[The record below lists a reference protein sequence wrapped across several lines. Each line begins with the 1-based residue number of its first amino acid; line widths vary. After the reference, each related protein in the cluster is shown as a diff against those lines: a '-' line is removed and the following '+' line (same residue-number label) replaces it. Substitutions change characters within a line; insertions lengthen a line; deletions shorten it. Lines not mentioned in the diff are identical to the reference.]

1 MLYPA
6 LVTFNLGR
14 LTSMPSVKSFIRKLP
29 PVSFLLSLRTKQ
41 SHELDYWKSR
51 YRAEGPLHG
60 SHFQRFYTDVFGLT
74 TDDYAGKKILDI
86 GCGPRGSLE
95 WANMA
100 EERVGLDP
108 LADKYMKLG
117 AANHKMT
124 YVASP
129 SEQIPFPDGHFD
141 IVTSFNSLDHVDD
154 LARTIH
160 EIKRVAKPN
169 GRFLLI
175 VEIDHPPTP
184 TEPLTLTKD
193 ILNSFAPEFRPVKHW
208 ASAMGSTHDVYGSI
222 LAAKSA
228 TPGEPAIL
236 CANLAR
242 QNQGL

>member
-1 MLYPA
+1 
-6 LVTFNLGR
+6 
-14 LTSMPSVKSFIRKLP
+14 MPGVKSFIRRFP
-29 PVSFLLSLRTKQ
+29 PVSFLLNLRTKQ

-74 TDDYAGKKILDI
+74 TDNYAGKKVLDI

-100 EERVGLDP
+100 QERVGLDP

-117 AANHKMT
+117 AAKHQMT

-154 LARTIH
+154 LQRTIQ

-169 GRFLLI
+169 GHFLLI

-184 TEPLTLTKD
+184 TEPLTLTRD
-193 ILNSFAPEFRPVKHW
+193 ILNTFAPEFSPVKYW
-208 ASAMGSTHDVYGSI
+208 TCAIDSTHDVYGSI
-222 LAAKSA
+222 SAAKGA
-228 TPGEPAIL
+228 TSGQPAIL
-236 CANLAR
+236 CAKFIR
-242 QNQGL
+242 R